1 MSSRTAETLL
11 WAHYPDG
18 RYGAV
23 LQSDGQAMYFAIQKL
38 NNGEPAETPSRWVW
52 VRNLRPAP
60 LMAADPAQDPGRLPL
75 VAEAYCLSPQGGPP
89 PDLERTQI
97 RWFEQGIGAML
108 IEGDHLLAVLPP
120 QPKLDLPGFSADCRQ
135 ACSVASPLADDDL
148 YAHQAESLGN
158 YWSDWAINDPA
169 ALWREALLPGLTQA
183 LGPSLTDSLG
193 PQIQEF
199 RATGSTWP
207 PLRIAHL
214 GTALVTVGVALRCQP
229 LVERELLNYADHQRL
244 ELAVRLPA
252 DSTAPQIQATAAWLA
267 GLARYPWHHET
278 CFLPLQTIAT
288 APPIAPHATSVTL
301 MSERQMAQ
309 REQRAASELPAYR
322 QQAVNLLW
330 LSPTGP

>member
-11 WAHYPDG
+11 WAQYPDG

-23 LQSDGQAMYFAIQKL
+23 VQSDGQAIYFAIQKL
-38 NNGEPAETPSRWVW
+38 NDGEPTDTPSRWVW

-75 VAEAYCLSPQGGPP
+75 VAESYCLSPQGGSPL
-89 PDLERTQI
+89 DLERTQI

-108 IEGDHLLAVLPP
+108 IEGDQLLAVLPP

-135 ACSVASPLADDDL
+135 ACSVASPLVDDDL
-148 YAHQAESLGN
+148 YAHQADSLRD
-158 YWSDWAINDPA
+158 YWSDWAATAPA
-169 ALWREALLPGLTQA
+169 ALWREALM
-183 LGPSLTDSLG
+183 PSLTAGLG
-193 PQIQEF
+193 TQIEEF
-199 RATGSTWP
+199 RATGSAWP

-252 DSTAPQIQATAAWLA
+252 DAAAPQIQATAEWLA

-288 APPIAPHATSVTL
+288 APPIATDAASVTI

-309 REQRAASELPAYR
+309 REQRAAIELPAYR

-330 LSPTGP
+330 LSPTGHRA